1 MFLML
6 YCMVSFSIEFHNEL
20 TILIIFSFYFYDVS
34 KIDVKYFLTVLLREH
49 PCITKQAVKGYY
61 YDFTVL

>member
-34 KIDVKYFLTVLLREH
+34 KIDVKYFLTILLLEYVR
-49 PCITKQAVKGYY
+49 A
-61 YDFTVL
+61 